1 MRRIEDERGDKA
13 QADFWHWQPNPH
25 QLICESYVPVEKTT
39 GQILHVGKK
48 GEELS
53 LERENSK

>member
-13 QADFWHWQPNPH
+13 HADFWHWQPNPH

-39 GQILHVGKK
+39 GKPFM
-48 GEELS
+48 
-53 LERENSK
+53 LERMAKSLA